1 MARLAALCVLAA
13 VGCLLNSMAFV
24 PAPESQARAIN
35 TGAVAAAAGVMA
47 AGAPQNAEAFVFK
60 GGFAVSI
67 QEGKYHKHCTSNR
80 LGTHE
85 MKPQVCIFSRH

>member
-60 GGFAVSI
+60 GGFNCNLAETRSY
-67 QEGKYHKHCTSNR
+67 QWR
-80 LGTHE
+80 
-85 MKPQVCIFSRH
+85 

>member
-47 AGAPQNAEAFVFK
+47 AGTPQNAEAFVFK
-60 GGFAVSI
+60 GGFGGITVVWHALVSLPLLLV
-67 QEGKYHKHCTSNR
+67 EK
-80 LGTHE
+80 
-85 MKPQVCIFSRH
+85 